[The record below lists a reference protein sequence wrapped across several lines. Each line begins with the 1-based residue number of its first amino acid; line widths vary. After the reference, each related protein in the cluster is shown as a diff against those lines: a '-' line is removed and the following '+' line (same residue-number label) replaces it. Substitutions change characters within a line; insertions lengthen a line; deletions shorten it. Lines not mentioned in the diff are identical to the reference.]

1 MNELTKRII
10 TSIPLFIILYFAI
23 NNLIVLSLVLVILV
37 YLLLVEFYNILNKI
51 FIINK
56 LFHLI
61 FIIIILIY
69 LIYFS
74 LSIYIYLNSDLA
86 NNKII
91 FLFLVSITISTD
103 IGGYLFGRL
112 FKGKKLTKISPNKT
126 YSGLFGSLFLSA
138 LVSYS
143 FFRNLDLNI
152 NYFLITIILSL
163 ISQFGD
169 LAISFLK
176 RKAKIKDTGSSLP
189 GHGGL
194 LDRIDGILFAL
205 PIGLILVNI

>member
-1 MNELTKRII
+1 M
-10 TSIPLFIILYFAI
+10 
-23 NNLIVLSLVLVILV
+23 ILV
-37 YLLLVEFYNILNKI
+37 KEILIGLLRKDNKNLVCELNINKFVNTI
-51 FIINK
+51 QFIINK

-169 LAISFLK
+169 LAISFLN
-176 RKAKIKDTGSSLP
+176 R
-189 GHGGL
+189 
-194 LDRIDGILFAL
+194 
-205 PIGLILVNI
+205 